1 MSSPQDFTQK
11 SSKEIEDR
19 QVDHQSSTDPD
30 AEFGG
35 HEARVQLEKKLV
47 RKLDARMCILIIIYI
62 LNYVRPISSCIYDFF
77 VLTFHEDW

>member
-11 SSKEIEDR
+11 SSKEIEDH
-19 QVDHQSSTDPD
+19 QVDHQLSTDPD

-35 HEARVQLEKKLV
+35 HEARVRLEKKLV

-77 VLTFHEDW
+77 VLTFHED